1 MVQGRGGPSDSPGH
15 GTGTPA
21 GEVYDWFQRGMVL
34 LAEGSPAA
42 AAALL
47 ERAADAE
54 PESRSIREALARAQ
68 FNSRQYADAA
78 DSFRWIIDTNPTED
92 YAYFGL
98 GLSLWRTGDMEA
110 AQEPLAIAVAMRP
123 DLRHYVSALKSV
135 RATLS
140 ARKSDPG
147 GRWNDHISRSD

>member
-1 MVQGRGGPSDSPGH
+1 MMQGPNHASDSPGH
-15 GTGTPA
+15 GSGAP
-21 GEVYDWFQRGMVL
+21 GGDVYDWFQRGVKL
-34 LAEGSPAA
+34 LEEGSPAA

-68 FNSRQYADAA
+68 FNSRRYADAV
-78 DSFRWIIDTNPTED
+78 DSFRWIVSANPTED

-98 GLSLWRTGDMEA
+98 GLSLWRTGDMEG

-123 DLRHYVSALKSV
+123 DVRHYASALKQV
-135 RATLS
+135 RATLK
-140 ARKSDPG
+140 AR
-147 GRWNDHISRSD
+147 RV

>member
-1 MVQGRGGPSDSPGH
+1 VK
-15 GTGTPA
+15 
-21 GEVYDWFQRGMVL
+21 L
-34 LAEGSPAA
+34 LEEGSPAA

-68 FNSRQYADAA
+68 FNSRRYADAV
-78 DSFRWIIDTNPTED
+78 DSFRWIVSANPTED

-98 GLSLWRTGDMEA
+98 GLSLWRTGDMEG

-123 DLRHYVSALKSV
+123 DVRHYASALKQV
-135 RATLS
+135 RATLK
-140 ARKSDPG
+140 AR
-147 GRWNDHISRSD
+147 RA

>member
-1 MVQGRGGPSDSPGH
+1 MIQGRGGPSDSPG
-15 GTGTPA
+15 PEA
-21 GEVYDWFQRGMVL
+21 GGPVGDVYEWFQRGMKL
-34 LAEGSPAA
+34 LSEGSPAA

-54 PESRSIREALARAQ
+54 PESRSVREALARAQ

-78 DSFRWIIDTNPTED
+78 DSFRWIIDVNPAED

-98 GLSLWRTGDMEA
+98 GLALWRTGDMEG

-123 DLRHYVSALKSV
+123 DQRHYVSALKSV
-135 RATLS
+135 RATLR
-140 ARKSDPG
+140 AR
-147 GRWNDHISRSD
+147 RM

>member
-1 MVQGRGGPSDSPGH
+1 MVQGRGGPSDSPS
-15 GTGTPA
+15 PEA
-21 GEVYDWFQRGMVL
+21 GGPVGDVYDWFQRGMKL
-34 LAEGSPAA
+34 LSEGSPAA

-54 PESRSIREALARAQ
+54 PGSRSVREALARAQ

-78 DSFRWIIDTNPTED
+78 DSFRWIIDANPAED

-98 GLSLWRTGDMEA
+98 GLALWRAGDMEG

-123 DLRHYVSALKSV
+123 DQRHYVSALKSV
-135 RATLS
+135 RATLR
-140 ARKSDPG
+140 AR
-147 GRWNDHISRSD
+147 RM

>member
-1 MVQGRGGPSDSPGH
+1 MVRGRNGASDFPDYEPGVP
-15 GTGTPA
+15 TGD
-21 GEVYDWFQRGMVL
+21 VYEWFQRGMKL
-34 LAEGSPAA
+34 LQDGSPAA

-54 PESRSIREALARAQ
+54 PGSRSIREALARAQ
-68 FNSRQYADAA
+68 FNSRRYSDAV
-78 DSFRWIIDTNPTED
+78 DSFRWIVSANPAED

-123 DLRHYVSALKSV
+123 DLGHYVSALTQV
-135 RATLS
+135 RATLR
-140 ARKSDPG
+140 AR
-147 GRWNDHISRSD
+147 HV

>member
-1 MVQGRGGPSDSPGH
+1 MVQGRGGPSDPPGPE
-15 GTGTPA
+15 TGAPV
-21 GEVYDWFQRGMVL
+21 GDVYEWFQRGMRL
-34 LAEGSPAA
+34 LSEGSPAA

-54 PESRSIREALARAQ
+54 PESRSVREALARAQ

-78 DSFRWIIDTNPTED
+78 DSFRWIIDANPAED

-98 GLSLWRTGDMEA
+98 GLSLWRTGDMEG

-135 RATLS
+135 RATLR
-140 ARKSDPG
+140 AR
-147 GRWNDHISRSD
+147 RM

>member
-1 MVQGRGGPSDSPGH
+1 MVEGRGPSDSPDSGLEPEA
-15 GTGTPA
+15 GMPTGS
-21 GEVYDWFQRGMVL
+21 VYEWFQRGMRL

-54 PESRSIREALARAQ
+54 PGSRSIREALARAQ
-68 FNSRQYADAA
+68 FNSRRYAEAV
-78 DSFRWIIDTNPTED
+78 DSFRRIVDANPTED

-98 GLSLWRTGDMEA
+98 GLALWRTGDMEA

-123 DLRHYVSALKSV
+123 DQRHYVSALKSV
-135 RATLS
+135 RATLR
-140 ARKSDPG
+140 AR
-147 GRWNDHISRSD
+147 RA